1 MTGEQVADFMV
12 QEIQQYVPVGLLL
25 LVAVGF
31 AAATM
36 LAPLIIGKPRTHT
49 PVKDSAYECGLP
61 PMTDAH
67 TRFSVKFYLIA
78 MLFII
83 FDIEVVFMLG
93 WGAVFRD
100 MIKPVAEG
108 GIGLRMLVGALVFLA
123 VLEVGHIYAW
133 KKGALDWAPR
143 KDRVREPDPPP
154 EKKPPTKAEL
164 EKSHME
170 MRKKRMVA

>member
-1 MTGEQVADFMV
+1 MSQSPPAGVTGEPSTVFMV
-12 QEIQQYVPVGLLL
+12 EQLQQYVPVGLLL
-25 LVAVGF
+25 LVAIGF
-31 AAATM
+31 ATGM
-36 LAPLIIGKPRTHT
+36 VLAPLILGKPRVHD
-49 PVKDSAYECGLP
+49 PIKDSAYECGLP
-61 PMTDAH
+61 PMADAH

-108 GIGLRMLVGALVFLA
+108 GIGIKMLLGAVLFLGI
-123 VLEVGHIYAW
+123 LEVGHIYAW

-143 KDRVREPDPPP
+143 KEHLPEPKPTAAKV
-154 EKKPPTKAEL
+154 EKKPKL
-164 EKSHME
+164 
-170 MRKKRMVA
+170 VAS